1 MKFKELNTMNNEEL
15 KVKES
20 DFRKEI
26 FNLIVQ
32 KSVGS
37 LENPKRIQAV
47 KRSIARIKTILNN
60 RKQEIKL

>member
-1 MKFKELNTMNNEEL
+1 MKFNELNAMNEEEL

-26 FNLIVQ
+26 FNLAIQ
-32 KSVGS
+32 KSLGS

-60 RKQEIKL
+60 RKREI

>member
-1 MKFKELNTMNNEEL
+1 MKFKELNAMNDKEL

-26 FNLIVQ
+26 FNLVVQ
-32 KSVGS
+32 KSLGS
-37 LENPKRIQAV
+37 LENPKRIQAA

-60 RKQEIKL
+60 RKREI

>member
-1 MKFKELNTMNNEEL
+1 MKFNELNAMNDEEL

-26 FNLIVQ
+26 FNLAIQ
-32 KSVGS
+32 KSLGS

-60 RKQEIKL
+60 RKREI

>member
-1 MKFKELNTMNNEEL
+1 MKFTELNAMNDQEL

-26 FNLIVQ
+26 FNLTIQ
-32 KSVGS
+32 KSLGS

-47 KRSIARIKTILNN
+47 KRYIARIKTILNN
-60 RKQEIKL
+60 RKWEI

>member
-1 MKFKELNTMNNEEL
+1 MKFNELNAMNNEEL
-15 KVKES
+15 KLKES

-26 FNLIVQ
+26 FNLAIQ
-32 KSVGS
+32 KSLGS

-60 RKQEIKL
+60 RKREI

>member
-1 MKFKELNTMNNEEL
+1 MKFNELNAMNDEEL
-15 KVKES
+15 KAKES

-26 FNLIVQ
+26 FNLAIQ
-32 KSVGS
+32 KSLGS

-60 RKQEIKL
+60 RKREI

>member
-1 MKFKELNTMNNEEL
+1 MKFNELNAMSNDEL

-26 FNLIVQ
+26 FNLVVQ

-37 LENPKRIQAV
+37 LENPKRIQTV
-47 KRSIARIKTILNN
+47 KRYIARIKTILNN
-60 RKQEIKL
+60 RK

>member
-1 MKFKELNTMNNEEL
+1 MKFKELNVMNDEEL

-26 FNLIVQ
+26 FNLVVQ
-32 KSVGS
+32 KSLGS

-47 KRSIARIKTILNN
+47 KRSIARIKTISNN
-60 RKQEIKL
+60 RKRGIQ

>member
-1 MKFKELNTMNNEEL
+1 MNDEEL
-15 KVKES
+15 KAKES

-26 FNLIVQ
+26 FNLAIQ
-32 KSVGS
+32 KSLGS

-60 RKQEIKL
+60 RKREI

>member
-1 MKFKELNTMNNEEL
+1 MKFNELNAMNDEEL
-15 KVKES
+15 KLKES

-26 FNLIVQ
+26 FNLAIQ
-32 KSVGS
+32 KSLGS

-60 RKQEIKL
+60 RKREI

>member
-1 MKFKELNTMNNEEL
+1 MKFKELNTMNDEEL

-26 FNLIVQ
+26 FNLTVQ
-32 KSVGS
+32 KSLGS

-60 RKQEIKL
+60 RKR

>member
-1 MKFKELNTMNNEEL
+1 MKFNELNAMNNDEL

-26 FNLIVQ
+26 FNLVVQ

-37 LENPKRIQAV
+37 LENPKRIQTV
-47 KRSIARIKTILNN
+47 KRYIARIKTILNN
-60 RKQEIKL
+60 RK

>member
-1 MKFKELNTMNNEEL
+1 MKFNELNAMSDDEL

-26 FNLIVQ
+26 FNLAVQ
-32 KSVGS
+32 KSLGS

-47 KRSIARIKTILNN
+47 KKSIARIKTILNN
-60 RKQEIKL
+60 RK

>member
-1 MKFKELNTMNNEEL
+1 MKFKELNAMNNEEL

-26 FNLIVQ
+26 FNLIIQ
-32 KSVGS
+32 KSLGS
-37 LENPKRIQAV
+37 LENPKRIKAV

-60 RKQEIKL
+60 RK